1 MSNSILAKIE
11 SIFDFKYPK
20 LYYQLANDG
29 MLSIGKTGENWYTD
43 TYLKLKENP
52 PLLLYSDDFE
62 LLSLELVY
70 ETLED
75 MTEPD
80 SYLHIKLD
88 YHFIP
93 FGQSGAGDYYCF
105 FLNESTVEDIPI
117 TIVYHDENRAEYLAK
132 NLQDFIFIEILK
144 YMTDINEYKATND
157 IEFKVNVTHLL
168 KTHLRYLSK
177 SQQNCLN
184 ELINQ
189 AIVEYEVVFASGSIE
204 QHRGFLTEQECQQKI
219 VKLAPYKKLEKA
231 FCYSDD

>member
-1 MSNSILAKIE
+1 MNNSILAKIE

-20 LYYQLANDG
+20 LYYQLANDS

-43 TYLKLKENP
+43 TYPKLKDNP

-62 LLSLELVY
+62 LLSPELVY

-80 SYLHIKLD
+80 SYLNIKLD

-105 FLNESTVEDIPI
+105 FLNESMVEDIPI

-132 NLQDFIFIEILK
+132 NLQDFIFIDLV
-144 YMTDINEYKATND
+144 
-157 IEFKVNVTHLL
+157 FHLQ
-168 KTHLRYLSK
+168 RMRVYV
-177 SQQNCLN
+177 
-184 ELINQ
+184 EL
-189 AIVEYEVVFASGSIE
+189 
-204 QHRGFLTEQECQQKI
+204 LT
-219 VKLAPYKKLEKA
+219 
-231 FCYSDD
+231 